1 LPDFD
6 EHLAHEFVQGL
17 VQSSIARGVDPIARL
32 QQFRSLQQVTTV
44 MARDPA
50 VIQAAEHLIQAI
62 DVALCELA
70 PIKS

>member
-1 LPDFD
+1 
-6 EHLAHEFVQGL
+6 